1 MTYREL
7 TAAEHLQALLGAG
20 LPEGTA
26 QFVVGLDQSIAQGA
40 LETGSRALS
49 ELTGRPTT
57 TLAEYVHTVLG
68 R

>member
-1 MTYREL
+1 V
-7 TAAEHLQALLGAG
+7 G

-26 QFVVGLDQSIAQGA
+26 RFVAGLDQAIAQGA
-40 LETGSRALS
+40 LATGSTALS

-57 TLAEYVHTVLG
+57 SLAAYVRSVLG